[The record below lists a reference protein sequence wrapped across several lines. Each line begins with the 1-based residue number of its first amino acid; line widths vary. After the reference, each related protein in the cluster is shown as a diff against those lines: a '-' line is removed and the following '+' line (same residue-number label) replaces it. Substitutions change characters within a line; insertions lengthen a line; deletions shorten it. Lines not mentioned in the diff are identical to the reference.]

1 MPQVS
6 LLMIDDFYRD
16 PERLRQEALQLDFS
30 SQALNLP
37 ASRSTETIVTPE
49 VTDIFRTTLGVN
61 ISEAALRIP
70 LNGCFQ
76 LMTEK
81 DQARSYVHADQSA
94 QWAAIIYLS
103 SPPLSKKAPSTSGS
117 HLGTIFYRHRLTG
130 LTRFPQGKNLDEW
143 AKELDLTP
151 EELMLLLREDRKD
164 KKKWIETDQ
173 IEFRWNRFIL
183 YDAQLF
189 HCNGPTWGKSVT
201 TGRLT
206 HNFFV

>member
-16 PERLRQEALQLDFS
+16 PERLRKEALQLDFS
-30 SQALNLP
+30 SQSLNLP
-37 ASRSTETIVTPE
+37 AARSTETVIPPE
-49 VTDIFRTTLGVN
+49 VTQIFRSSLNVDLA
-61 ISEAALRIP
+61 EAALRIP

-76 LMTEK
+76 LMLEK

-103 SPPLSKKAPSTSGS
+103 PTSSPHP
-117 HLGTIFYRHRLTG
+117 GTLFYRHKLTG
-130 LTRFPQGKNLDEW
+130 LTRFPQGKDLEVK
-143 AKELDLTP
+143 ARELDLET
-151 EELMLLLREDRKD
+151 EELNLLLREDRKD
-164 KKKWIETDQ
+164 KKKWIQTDQ

-189 HCNGPTWGKSVT
+189 HCNGPTWGKSIT